1 MLTNSEGET
10 LYRWIGYEKSY
21 FLTSLNTGLGDLT
34 TVEQKMARFKETPD
48 ESTANILA
56 SYYDSK
62 GEYKDAASYY
72 NKAGKLSTDKTE
84 DYSYRIFQAHYY
96 GMRKEMFTLDEIK
109 LAANDALNS
118 AFVSAEEMTR
128 VVYIMS
134 NFIKDNKED
143 ADLVIYLK
151 QADEYLKGADEQS
164 IKRLKSQINILQT
177 LYVSKNVDKAVEL
190 KKASLTEGWDEE
202 VKQLNSFSWWCFE
215 HGINLEEAQNLAR
228 KGAEL
233 AEPGS
238 EKATILDTLAEIVN
252 LKGDPEGAVEVIKLA
267 MKEAPENE
275 YYAKQLERFNSLV
288 K

>member
-1 MLTNSEGET
+1 
-10 LYRWIGYEKSY
+10 
-21 FLTSLNTGLGDLT
+21 
-34 TVEQKMARFKETPD
+34 MARFNETPD

-72 NKAGKLSTDKTE
+72 TKAGKLSPDKTK

-96 GMRKEMFTLDEIK
+96 GMRKKMFTLDEIK
-109 LAANDALNS
+109 VAANEALNS
-118 AFVSAEEMTR
+118 AFITGEEKTR

-143 ADLVIYLK
+143 ADLVNYLK
-151 QADEYLKGADEQS
+151 QADEYLEGADEQNV
-164 IKRLKSQINILQT
+164 KRLKSQIDILQT
-177 LYVSKNVDKAVEL
+177 LYVVKNLEKAVEL
-190 KKASLTEGWDEE
+190 KKSSLPEGWDEE
-202 VKQLNSFSWWCFE
+202 AKQLNGFSWWCFE
-215 HGINLEEAQNLAR
+215 HGINLEEAQTLAR
-228 KGAEL
+228 KGVEL

-252 LKGDPEGAVEVIKLA
+252 LKGDPKGAVEVIKLA

-275 YYAKQLERFNSLV
+275 YYTKQLERFNGLV
-288 K
+288 N